1 MNFNRVTK
9 QIIVFVAGFIM
20 FFCLLGIAGTTDRT
34 EQIVYAM
41 PQEAYEAIY
50 LKLGNGCTD
59 RHVPVSFF
67 RLGVCRELPLSIGI
81 RKAQIQ
87 IALILC
93 NLIQFQRQATEHIYI
108 HMIHDRQ

>member
-9 QIIVFVAGFIM
+9 QIVVFVAGFIM

-59 RHVPVSFF
+59 RKIAD
-67 RLGVCRELPLSIGI
+67 EYMANKQYYDALS
-81 RKAQIQ
+81 Q
-87 IALILC
+87 
-93 NLIQFQRQATEHIYI
+93 
-108 HMIHDRQ
+108 

>member
-9 QIIVFVAGFIM
+9 QIVVFVAGFIM

-50 LKLGNGCTD
+50 LKLGNGCTTA
-59 RHVPVSFF
+59 
-67 RLGVCRELPLSIGI
+67 
-81 RKAQIQ
+81 K
-87 IALILC
+87 
-93 NLIQFQRQATEHIYI
+93 
-108 HMIHDRQ
+108 

>member
-9 QIIVFVAGFIM
+9 QIVVFVAGLIILIILH
-20 FFCLLGIAGTTDRT
+20 CIEGTNVSK

-59 RHVPVSFF
+59 R
-67 RLGVCRELPLSIGI
+67 
-81 RKAQIQ
+81 Q
-87 IALILC
+87 IADEYMANKQYYDALS
-93 NLIQFQRQATEHIYI
+93 Q
-108 HMIHDRQ
+108 

>member
-9 QIIVFVAGFIM
+9 QIVVFVAGFIM
-20 FFCLLGIAGTTDRT
+20 FFCLLGIGTTDRT

-59 RHVPVSFF
+59 R
-67 RLGVCRELPLSIGI
+67 
-81 RKAQIQ
+81 Q
-87 IALILC
+87 IADEYMANKQYYDALS
-93 NLIQFQRQATEHIYI
+93 Q
-108 HMIHDRQ
+108 

>member
-9 QIIVFVAGFIM
+9 QIVVFVAGFIM
-20 FFCLLGIAGTTDRT
+20 FLCLLGIAGSTDRT

-59 RHVPVSFF
+59 R
-67 RLGVCRELPLSIGI
+67 
-81 RKAQIQ
+81 Q
-87 IALILC
+87 IADEYMANKQYYDALS
-93 NLIQFQRQATEHIYI
+93 Q
-108 HMIHDRQ
+108 